1 MIGAPMFQFDVLCQ
15 STDTRGRTGL
25 LHTAHGSVETP
36 VFMPVG
42 TLGTVKALCPED
54 LKSCGAG
61 MILANTY
68 HLYLRPGCDVIERFA
83 GLHRFMG
90 WDGPILTDSGG
101 FQVFSLAMLR
111 KITDEGADF
120 QSHIDGS
127 RHFLTPEKAIDIQQC
142 LGSDILMCLDECI
155 GYPADREATRAAMN
169 RTLDWAIRCRRRWL
183 EDGDDSRGALF
194 GIVQGGME
202 PQLRRESADRTVEIG
217 FPGYAIGGVSV
228 GEPAEAM
235 IEMCEIALA
244 AIPSAS
250 PRYVMGVGTPE
261 NLVELATRGVDMF
274 DCVMPTRNARNGQ
287 LFTDTG
293 TINISNACHR
303 FDTGPIDENCGCYA
317 CRHFSRA
324 YLRHLYMSREIL
336 AYRLNTI
343 HNVHYYVHLMERLRE
358 AIRRDEAAAFRK
370 SYFENRKRD
379 WYDS

>member
-1 MIGAPMFQFDVLCQ
+1 MNGKESFHFQVLCQ
-15 STDTRGRTGL
+15 SSDTGGRVGV
-25 LHTAHGSVETP
+25 LHTKHGAIETP

-42 TLGTVKALCPED
+42 TLGTVKALSPDD
-54 LKSCGAG
+54 LRACGASI
-61 MILANTY
+61 ILGNTY
-68 HLYLRPGCDVIERFA
+68 HLYLRPGCDVIERFG

-111 KITDEGADF
+111 KISDEGADF

-127 RHFLTPEKAIDIQQC
+127 RHFLTPEKAIDIQRC
-142 LGSDILMCLDECI
+142 LGSDFLMCLDECI
-155 GYPADREATRAAMN
+155 GYPADRSVTHAAMK
-169 RTLDWAIRCRRRWL
+169 RTLDWAIRCKQQWNR
-183 EDGDDSRGALF
+183 DDEHRGELF
-194 GIVQGGME
+194 GIVQGGMYAE
-202 PQLRRESADRTVEIG
+202 LRTESADRTVEIG

-228 GEPAEAM
+228 GEPSEKM
-235 IEMCEIALA
+235 LEMVETAVARL
-244 AIPSAS
+244 PESS

-303 FDTGPIDENCGCYA
+303 FDTGPIDENCSCYT
-317 CRHFSRA
+317 CTHFSRA
-324 YLRHLYMSREIL
+324 YLRHLYLSREIL

-343 HNVHYYVHLMERLRE
+343 HNVHYYMGLMERIRD
-358 AIRRDEAAAFRK
+358 AIHQNKAAVFRK
-370 SYFENRKRD
+370 EYLDRRKT
-379 WYDS
+379 

>member
-1 MIGAPMFQFDVLCQ
+1 MSGEKVFHFHVLCQ
-15 STDTRGRTGL
+15 SCDTGGRVGV
-25 LHTAHGSVETP
+25 LHTKRGAIETP

-42 TLGTVKALCPED
+42 TLGTVKAMSPDD
-54 LKSCGAG
+54 LRTCGASI
-61 MILANTY
+61 ILGNTY
-68 HLYLRPGCDVIERFA
+68 HLYLRPGCDVIEHFG

-111 KITDEGADF
+111 KVSDEGADF

-142 LGSDILMCLDECI
+142 LGSDFLMCLDECI
-155 GYPADREATRAAMN
+155 GYPADRMVAQTAMN
-169 RTLDWAIRCRRRWL
+169 RTLDWAIRCKQRWNM
-183 EDGDDSRGALF
+183 DDEHRGALF
-194 GIVQGGME
+194 GIVQGGMYTE
-202 PQLRRESADRTVEIG
+202 LRKESADRTVEIG

-228 GEPAEAM
+228 GEPVEKM
-235 IEMCEIALA
+235 LEMVES
-244 AIPSAS
+244 AISRLPESS

-293 TINISNACHR
+293 TINIGNARHR
-303 FDTGPIDENCGCYA
+303 YDTGPIDANCRCYT
-317 CRHFSRA
+317 CMKFSRA

-343 HNVHYYVHLMERLRE
+343 HNIHFYMNLMEKIRD
-358 AIRRDEAAAFRK
+358 AIRQDKAATFRK
-370 SYFENRKRD
+370 HFLDNREN
-379 WYDS
+379 